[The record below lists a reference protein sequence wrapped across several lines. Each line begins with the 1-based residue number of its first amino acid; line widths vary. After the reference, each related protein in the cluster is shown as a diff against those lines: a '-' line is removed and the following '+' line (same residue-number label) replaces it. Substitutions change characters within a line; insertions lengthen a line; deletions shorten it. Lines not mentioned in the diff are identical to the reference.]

1 MLLISIIGPQAD
13 LQIVL
18 YCIVNLAAT
27 VTAKKARII
36 NTDICK

>member
-1 MLLISIIGPQAD
+1 MAMLLISSIV
-13 LQIVL
+13 QIVF
-18 YCIVNLAAT
+18 YCVVNLPAT